1 MTTSLTG
8 GVDDTTTGTEEDT
21 PLQHQSHG
29 SMCTSEVLDVTTS
42 IGMQELEDTVVE
54 NQWCNS
60 ETYGKGTFSHLVEI
74 RGMMMNKSH
83 AIAQQFRYV
92 TSVSSTNQLRHVAQE
107 SQFKTTGGLGVPNSQ
122 AGDAHID
129 RPTLSILQPIA
140 TVILCKGKLFLC
152 IAKVNGLF
160 LDYQSVDD
168 IPISILSE
176 KIAQVSYQGLCLVPA
191 SYSDNHDRK
200 HDWRLIVLF

>member
-1 MTTSLTG
+1 MGECSNYIDHTGPRAYLCPDKLCPSGLTLATSWKCGWHFLEDKYLWITPILQSISSTENASILAPYGTSLVTTSLTG

-83 AIAQQFRYV
+83 AIAQQF
-92 TSVSSTNQLRHVAQE
+92 
-107 SQFKTTGGLGVPNSQ
+107 
-122 AGDAHID
+122 
-129 RPTLSILQPIA
+129 
-140 TVILCKGKLFLC
+140 
-152 IAKVNGLF
+152 
-160 LDYQSVDD
+160 
-168 IPISILSE
+168 
-176 KIAQVSYQGLCLVPA
+176 
-191 SYSDNHDRK
+191 
-200 HDWRLIVLF
+200 